1 MKIGEKIKTARK
13 KRGWTLDQLGS
24 AVGLGISTLSGYE
37 NDQTKGGPDP
47 DTLCKIADSLNDLS
61 ILVHH
66 CQACPV
72 RNHVFLKQFPDLNNI
87 RRDPAIIAARLR
99 KEMMEAAEILDEL
112 TERFSDADFKSRA
125 DYMDI
130 FTTSKMEQVVDVKRC
145 IEILEFELVLSGTH
159 SSADLKKVYDRQQ
172 AKCIANGHHKP
183 EDQETCLAS

>member
-1 MKIGEKIKTARK
+1 MKISEKIKNARK

-24 AVGLGISTLSGYE
+24 AVGMGISTLSGYE
-37 NDQTKGGPDP
+37 NEQTKGGPDP
-47 DTLCKIADSLNDLS
+47 DTLCKIADALNDLS

-87 RRDPAIIAARLR
+87 RRDPAIIASRLR
-99 KEMMEAAEILDEL
+99 KEMTEAAEALDILA
-112 TERFSDADFKSRA
+112 ERFSDADFKSSP
-125 DYMDI
+125 DYMEV
-130 FTTSKMEQVVDVKRC
+130 FETGMEQVIDAKRC
-145 IEILEFELVLSGTH
+145 IEVLEFELVLSGTH

-183 EDQETCLAS
+183 AEDVAA